1 MRTGQSKAMWQ
12 CKLHNLVANFGT
24 NTRDVTWWPNFE
36 PICKKS
42 ENAYLKEI
50 QNWNI
55 ANLKMTNTRIS
66 QSRFSGQREQTC
78 VLILISSWR
87 GWTCSCTPLNP
98 SSGTWSTLLYQND
111 SIHHQAEIQSG
122 EACVLISPRRTCPQA
137 SPTSPSWFWTST
149 SSTLTRQLASSSS
162 MTRRMQ
168 RRLPTVW
175 WSWRAATWRPCG
187 HQQPASLPQ
196 RPPDI

>member
-1 MRTGQSKAMWQ
+1 MPTGQSKTMWQ

-24 NTRDVTWWPNFE
+24 NAKDVTRWPNFK

-42 ENAYLKEI
+42 ENAYLGEI

-55 ANLKMTNTRIS
+55 ANLKLTNTRIS
-66 QSRFSGQREQTC
+66 QSRFSGQREQTLSTC

-87 GWTCSCTPLNP
+87 GWTCSCTPLTP

-122 EACVLISPRRTCPQA
+122 EACVLTKEDM
-137 SPTSPSWFWTST
+137 
-149 SSTLTRQLASSSS
+149 SSSFS
-162 MTRRMQ
+162 NF
-168 RRLPTVW
+168 
-175 WSWRAATWRPCG
+175 A
-187 HQQPASLPQ
+187 
-196 RPPDI
+196 II

>member
-1 MRTGQSKAMWQ
+1 MPTGQSKTMWQ

-24 NTRDVTWWPNFE
+24 NAKDVTRWPNFK

-42 ENAYLKEI
+42 ENAYLGEI

-55 ANLKMTNTRIS
+55 ANLKLTITKIS
-66 QSRFSGQREQTC
+66 QSRFSGQREQTLSTC

-87 GWTCSCTPLNP
+87 GWTCSCTPLTP

-122 EACVLISPRRTCPQA
+122 GLCFHQGGHVLKLLQLRHHVGYPGESG
-137 SPTSPSWFWTST
+137 
-149 SSTLTRQLASSSS
+149 TRA
-162 MTRRMQ
+162 
-168 RRLPTVW
+168 
-175 WSWRAATWRPCG
+175 PCFTG
-187 HQQPASLPQ
+187 IAWANVAVA
-196 RPPDI
+196 

>member
-24 NTRDVTWWPNFE
+24 NARDVTWWPNFE

-42 ENAYLKEI
+42 ENAYLEEI

-122 EACVLISPRRTCPQA
+122 EACVLTKEDMPSSFSYASWWPTLQTMKMATPYDKILNQSKLCHLLTKFASGAISWPN
-137 SPTSPSWFWTST
+137 
-149 SSTLTRQLASSSS
+149 LQLI
-162 MTRRMQ
+162 MQ
-168 RRLPTVW
+168 EVL
-175 WSWRAATWRPCG
+175 SGGQICN
-187 HQQPASLPQ
+187 
-196 RPPDI
+196 